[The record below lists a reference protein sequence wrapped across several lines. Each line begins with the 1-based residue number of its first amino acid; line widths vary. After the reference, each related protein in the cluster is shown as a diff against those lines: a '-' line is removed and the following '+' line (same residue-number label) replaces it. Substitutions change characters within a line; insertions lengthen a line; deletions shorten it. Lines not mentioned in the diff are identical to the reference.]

1 VGCSNGTASVE
12 EGKRATVN
20 VAHVG
25 RQVHVEAY
33 DHRPLCHAHVGDRWG
48 RLCGVVILLSRLGSL
63 MICTHDLYVLTK
75 IKRNDSL
82 LQIVQIRWLRLSRQT
97 FLSF

>member
-1 VGCSNGTASVE
+1 MAMALVE

-25 RQVHVEAY
+25 RHVHVEAY
-33 DHRPLCHAHVGDRWG
+33 GHRPWCRAHAVDRWG

-75 IKRNDSL
+75 IKINDSL
-82 LQIVQIRWLRLSRQT
+82 LQIVQIRWPRRSRQT